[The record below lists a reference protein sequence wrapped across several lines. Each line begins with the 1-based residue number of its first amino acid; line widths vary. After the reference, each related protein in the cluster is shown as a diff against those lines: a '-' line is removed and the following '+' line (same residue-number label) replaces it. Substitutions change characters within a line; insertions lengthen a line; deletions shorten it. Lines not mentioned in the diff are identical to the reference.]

1 MAARAMDCDAD
12 GIPSTNGAERS
23 AIPMKQAASSPSR
36 FQGSSEFAAAGR
48 ASNPLMTKKVKNV

>member
-1 MAARAMDCDAD
+1 
-12 GIPSTNGAERS
+12 
-23 AIPMKQAASSPSR
+23 MKQAASSPSR